1 MIDSFHNS
9 LSYNLAKGEREKD
22 RFKNTQ
28 VDEYESEND
37 SSLNILP
44 MYISEFEIE
53 IQKKANGVPFVPSI
67 ITSSLTSIKYIFDKE
82 LIKNSNGEISNKSLV
97 VIKRIFDKF
106 EASNILFELS
116 QYLCEI
122 LQNIDKPTQPKQD
135 VLIALSIIGYY
146 YCSDPR
152 GISMISQFNTID
164 LFLSFINDDNRNQLI
179 NPILAGIAGLIKFE
193 NPEDE
198 NSISKHLLSN
208 RFDQRLIQIYEHFCL
223 ETPILEIGNIIKSL
237 IKNQKTD
244 QFLPSLLNF
253 IPILN
258 SFLISNNYE
267 YVRLSIQSARH
278 LIAKFPDARNNL
290 DESGYIENL
299 KSLMASEY
307 FCFGMLRSAI
317 YFLRFYCRSDENR
330 CREIFN
336 HELNNLVFSLIQKNQ
351 KNIGEIK
358 DLLYDIDTIMINFK
372 FLIYAVLDSD
382 LFTYITQMSY
392 DGPFLISLQCS
403 IILCDIINSQ
413 DPEGVAKVIEA
424 RFLESL
430 QQVLACDKQGFVIL
444 ALDTINDLFNM
455 DQGKVDGEFVQALR
469 SQEWLPEAILDLCDQ
484 NENEEIVFNKA
495 RFLYDNIIPII
506 FNSEE

>member
-9 LSYNLAKGEREKD
+9 LSYDIVKGEREEN
-22 RFKNTQ
+22 RYKNTQ
-28 VDEYESEND
+28 IDEYESKND
-37 SSLNILP
+37 SSLNMLP
-44 MYISEFEIE
+44 WHLSEFEIE
-53 IQKKANGVPFVPSI
+53 IQKKADGVPFVPSI
-67 ITSSLTSIKYIFDKE
+67 ITSSLKCIRYIFDKE
-82 LIKNSNGEISNKSLV
+82 LKKNSNGEISNKSLK
-97 VIKRIFDKF
+97 VIKHIFDKF

-116 QYLCEI
+116 QYLCAI
-122 LQNIDKPTQPKQD
+122 LQNIDEPTQPKED
-135 VLIALSIIGYY
+135 VLVALSIIGYY

-164 LFLSFINDDNRNQLI
+164 LFLSFINDDDRNPLI
-179 NPILAGIAGLIKFE
+179 NPILAGIAGLLKFE

-198 NSISKHLLSN
+198 DSISKHLLSN
-208 RFDQRLIQIYEHFCL
+208 HFDQRLIFIYENFCL

-237 IKNQKTD
+237 IKNQNTD

-258 SFLISNNYE
+258 SFLSSNNYE

-299 KSLMASEY
+299 KCLMMSEY
-307 FCFGMLRSAI
+307 FYFGMLRSSI

-336 HELNNLVFSLIQKNQ
+336 IELNNLVFSLIQKNQ
-351 KNIGEIK
+351 NRIDEIK
-358 DLLYDIDTIMINFK
+358 DLLYDIDMIMTNFK
-372 FLIYAVLDSD
+372 FLIYSVLDSD

-413 DPEGVAKVIEA
+413 NPEGVAKVIEA
-424 RFLESL
+424 NFLESL
-430 QQVLACDKQGFVIL
+430 QQVLACDNQEFVML

-455 DQGKVDGEFVQALR
+455 DQGKTDGELVQGLR
-469 SQEWLPEAILDLCDQ
+469 SQEWLPEVILDLCDQ
-484 NENEEIVFNKA
+484 NENEENVFIKA
-495 RFLYDNIIPII
+495 RFIYDNIIPII